1 MNLGLELLLA
11 GLRLTI
17 SAGMPGDGG
26 DDVCEGV
33 DGNGDGDSRYCALS
47 RKVDNS
53 VITVVV
59 LSQSLN
65 TLIAFDLGKRLS
77 AALPRSLCE
86 VCFLCHLMFGGWWG
100 WLLSLFFCSQLT
112 FYHRR
117 HSSSAVNVSDGEGL

>member
-1 MNLGLELLLA
+1 MVVMMFVKVLMVMVMVIPGFVLFLE
-11 GLRLTI
+11 
-17 SAGMPGDGG
+17 
-26 DDVCEGV
+26 
-33 DGNGDGDSRYCALS
+33 
-47 RKVDNS
+47 NS

>member
-1 MNLGLELLLA
+1 MVVMMFVKVLMVMVMVIPGFVLFLE
-11 GLRLTI
+11 
-17 SAGMPGDGG
+17 
-26 DDVCEGV
+26 
-33 DGNGDGDSRYCALS
+33 
-47 RKVDNS
+47 NS

-100 WLLSLFFCSQLT
+100 WWVSLFFCSQLT
-112 FYHRR
+112 FYH
-117 HSSSAVNVSDGEGL
+117 HHPSSAVNVSDGEGL